1 MTCLQ
6 TNPDVRRYW
15 TRFVPTMAALILL
28 LLFVTWYFH
37 RYHPHGLFAYIL
49 AVLPLIPG
57 FGFMVLVV
65 PYLAEGMDEFR
76 RSLTIQAILW
86 ASVGSSCS
94 RRFGDRWRRLCTS
107 DTCSTATHSLSSG
120 SATGISYSVSAEEVP
135 MKQRLRATEMQQ
147 DFYLRSR
154 PCHSKPSP
162 QAKSRFAAALFR

>member
-1 MTCLQ
+1 
-6 TNPDVRRYW
+6 
-15 TRFVPTMAALILL
+15 MAALILL

-86 ASVGSSCS
+86 GLGGVLVFASVWGSLETFVHIRHMQYSYAFFVFWICY
-94 RRFGDRWRRLCTS
+94 
-107 DTCSTATHSLSSG
+107 
-120 SATGISYSVSAEEVP
+120 GISYP
-135 MKQRLRATEMQQ
+135 FLLRK
-147 DFYLRSR
+147 YR
-154 PCHSKPSP
+154 
-162 QAKSRFAAALFR
+162 